1 MKRQTRWQIGVR
13 LCGVLLGGLVLCPS
27 QSWGSLRVG
36 NAEIQV
42 YYSQQHSFLYD
53 DNTYGIDWVQFRNE
67 LGVKFT
73 YTKLIDQGQLF
84 DQIEIPHVRE
94 ANFYA
99 YYRGRFDPV
108 YEIRTRYRR
117 MTDNNFRGKLEFPE
131 NQFREFFLDTNFG
144 EVGPGTL
151 SMRLGRQQIVWGEAD
166 LFRSLD
172 IINPLRVDQSSLVGE
187 RF

>member
-27 QSWGSLRVG
+27 QAWGSLRVG

-53 DNTYGIDWVQFRNE
+53 DNTYGIDWVQMRNE

-73 YTKLIDQGQLF
+73 YTNLINQGQLF
-84 DQIEIPHVRE
+84 DQIYIPYVDH
-94 ANFYA
+94 ANFFA
-99 YYRGRFDPV
+99 YYRGRFDPI
-108 YEIRTRYRR
+108 YEIRQRYRR
-117 MTDNNFRGKLEFPE
+117 ILDKQTRGDMEFPE
-131 NQFREFFLDTNFG
+131 NQFREFFLDMNFG
-144 EVGPGTL
+144 EVGPGEL
-151 SMRLGRQQIVWGEAD
+151 SMRLGRQQIVWGESD

-172 IINPLRVDQSSLVGE
+172 IINQLRVDKSSLGV
-187 RF
+187 